1 MEQFLEQFLGTKD
14 TIGFGV
20 SYLIAVIGALI
31 MLRFEAA
38 KRDKLSKNT
47 PYHFSAWFLF
57 RDNAI
62 RIFTSL
68 LLIYVGIRF
77 SSLIFGSEVTF
88 YTALVIGASLDK
100 ISEWLKN
107 LSAKARS

>member
-14 TIGFGV
+14 TLGFGV

-31 MLRFEAA
+31 MLRFEAS
-38 KRDKLSKNT
+38 KRDKASKNT
-47 PYHFSAWFLF
+47 PYAFNPWFLL
-57 RDNAI
+57 RDNLI

-77 SSLIFGSEVTF
+77 SDLIFGSEITF

-100 ISEWLKN
+100 ISQWLKN
-107 LSAKARS
+107 ISARK